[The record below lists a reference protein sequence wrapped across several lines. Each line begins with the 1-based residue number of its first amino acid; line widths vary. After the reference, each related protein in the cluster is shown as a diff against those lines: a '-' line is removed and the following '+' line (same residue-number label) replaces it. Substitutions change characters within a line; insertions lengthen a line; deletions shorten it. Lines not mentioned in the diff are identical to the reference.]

1 MKEYVEQMIERREEL
16 LRKIK
21 YLKED
26 AVTADGLAYS
36 EITLRI
42 SRLWDSVKTI
52 DREIRNYTFFGPDFP
67 EWVRNERNR
76 EQIETERKTRVQ
88 SAMEKL
94 EAFFGGKK

>member
-1 MKEYVEQMIERREEL
+1 MKDYVEQMIERREEL

-21 YLKED
+21 WLEED
-26 AVTADGLAYS
+26 AVTADGLAHS
-36 EITLRI
+36 ESI
-42 SRLWDSVKTI
+42 SRLHHSVREI
-52 DREIRNYTFFGPDFP
+52 NREIRNYTFFGPDFP